1 MLNTVIKSAAFT
13 AATLIVKDSYPQVK
27 KTCLE
32 LYSSVC
38 DLFDFTPTKL
48 KSDTTITVKPKQ
60 PRNQLTEYQ
69 YAVIMRAYDLNST
82 LPKNEK
88 VNQQELCDRLNV
100 DLGLNYTRS
109 GYCHYFRKRII
120 PEFNNGHK

>member
-48 KSDTTITVKPKQ
+48 KSDTTTTVKPKQ

-69 YAVIMRAYDLNST
+69 YNVIMSAYELN
-82 LPKNEK
+82 NELSK
-88 VNQQELCDRLNV
+88 KDKITQQELCDRLNA
-100 DLGLNYTRS
+100 DLELNYTRS
-109 GYCHYFRKRII
+109 GYAHYFRKRLI
-120 PEFNNGHK
+120 PEFENES